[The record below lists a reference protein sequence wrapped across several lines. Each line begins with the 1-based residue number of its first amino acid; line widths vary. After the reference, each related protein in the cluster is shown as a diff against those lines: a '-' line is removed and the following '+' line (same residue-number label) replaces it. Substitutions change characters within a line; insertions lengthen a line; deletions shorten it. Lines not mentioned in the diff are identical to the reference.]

1 MIAIIT
7 LQTDAKK
14 PIKSP
19 AGADQP
25 AGKPAAKPTAKSTE
39 VGGRDGPDPTRY
51 GDWENTAAAS
61 ISEPVSRAQPSGASI
76 SHTPTSSWLAPGS
89 G

>member
-1 MIAIIT
+1 MTYIRPMIAKIT
-7 LQTDAKK
+7 LQPDAKK

-25 AGKPAAKPTAKSTE
+25 AGKPAAKPTAKSTK

-51 GDWENTAAAS
+51 GDWEKYGRC
-61 ISEPVSRAQPSGASI
+61 IDF
-76 SHTPTSSWLAPGS
+76 
-89 G
+89 